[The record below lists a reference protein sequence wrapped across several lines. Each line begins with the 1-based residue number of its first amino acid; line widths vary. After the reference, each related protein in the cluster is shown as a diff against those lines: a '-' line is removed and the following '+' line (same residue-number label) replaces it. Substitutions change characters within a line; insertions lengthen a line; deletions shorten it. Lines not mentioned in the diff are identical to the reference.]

1 MIGFDFF
8 LDHYG
13 IFLSVIFLFI
23 GLMSL
28 IYGLATAREKGHR
41 LEFYL
46 MLLLI
51 VGSGVGVA
59 LSHNILMMYILWEI
73 STFAVW
79 RAVAYYRGE
88 GEIFAGTFTF
98 LVNFAAATIM
108 FIGFLIL
115 YIDNGTF
122 DIFGISTINGTAAF
136 LILLGIMAK
145 SVTVPLHIWLAPAYN
160 AIPSAIGGSLAGIAE
175 NLGVILFL
183 RLFTTGG
190 HVEPAFLNT
199 VAWIAIV
206 SSIIGGGV
214 ALRANKLRSLLA
226 FSTIS
231 QLGFVMLAFAVG
243 GTFGILGG
251 VLYIAAHALAKS
263 GLFYGVGVIEDATG
277 EDDLRNVACLLR
289 LSPVL
294 GVSMAM
300 LVGSIVG
307 FFPMIGFFSKLTV
320 VLGAVEKMAYFGVGA
335 IVAAVFTLL
344 YNTRFYHE
352 LFFGD
357 RCDVYKLHAK
367 RPSYV
372 GVAVTFILALVSLL
386 LGIFFY
392 QPVQY
397 LISGSI

>member
-8 LDHYG
+8 FDQYG
-13 IFLSVIFLFI
+13 IFLSIVFLFI

-59 LSHNILMMYILWEI
+59 LSHNLLMMYILWEV

-79 RAVAYYRGE
+79 RAVAYYRGADQI
-88 GEIFAGTFTF
+88 GAGTFTF

-108 FIGFLIL
+108 FVGLVMV

-122 DIFGISTINGTAAF
+122 DIFSINTISDTAAV
-136 LILLGIMAK
+136 LILIGILTK
-145 SVTVPLHIWLAPAYN
+145 SVTIPLHVWLAPAYGS
-160 AIPSAIGGSLAGIAE
+160 IPSAIGASLAGVAE
-175 NLGVILFL
+175 NLGAILFL
-183 RLFTTGG
+183 RLFTMGNHAMPG
-190 HVEPAFLNT
+190 FFNA
-199 VAWIAIV
+199 VAWIAII
-206 SSIIGGGV
+206 SSIIAGGV
-214 ALRANKLRSLLA
+214 ALRANKLRTLLA
-226 FSTIS
+226 FSTVS
-231 QLGFVMLAFAVG
+231 QLGFVMLALAVG
-243 GTFGILGG
+243 GTYGLLGG

-277 EDDLRNVACLLR
+277 EDDLRNVACLLK

-294 GVSMAM
+294 GVSMA
-300 LVGSIVG
+300 LLAGSIVG
-307 FFPMIGFFSKLTV
+307 FFPMLGFFSKLTV
-320 VLGAVEKMAYFGVGA
+320 VLAAVEKTAFFGIGA
-335 IVAAVFTLL
+335 IVAAIFTLL
-344 YNTRFYHE
+344 YNARFYHE

-357 RCDVYKLHAK
+357 RCDLRKLRAK
-367 RPSYV
+367 RPNYA
-372 GVAVTFILALVSLL
+372 GVAVTLILALVSLL

-397 LISGSI
+397 LISGGI

>member
-8 LDHYG
+8 FDQYG
-13 IFLSVIFLFI
+13 VFLSIVFLFI

-59 LSHNILMMYILWEI
+59 LSHNLLMMYILWEV

-79 RAVAYYRGE
+79 RAVAYYRGADQI
-88 GEIFAGTFTF
+88 GAGAFTF
-98 LVNFAAATIM
+98 LVNFAAATVM
-108 FIGFLIL
+108 FVGLVMV

-122 DIFGISTINGTAAF
+122 DLFSITVISDTAAV
-136 LILLGIMAK
+136 LILIGVLTK
-145 SVTVPLHIWLAPAYN
+145 SVTIPLHVWLAPAYK
-160 AIPSAIGGSLAGIAE
+160 AIPPAIGASLAGIAE
-175 NLGVILFL
+175 NLGAILFL
-183 RLFTTGG
+183 RLFTMGNYSTPGFFN
-190 HVEPAFLNT
+190 V

-206 SSIIGGGV
+206 SSIVGGGI

-231 QLGFVMLAFAVG
+231 QLGFVMLALAVG
-243 GTFGILGG
+243 GTYGVLGG
-251 VLYIAAHALAKS
+251 VLYIVAHALAKS

-277 EDDLRNVACLLR
+277 EDDLRNVACLLK

-307 FFPMIGFFSKLTV
+307 FFPMLGFFSKLTV
-320 VLGAVEKMAYFGVGA
+320 VLGAVEKTAYFGVGA

-357 RCDVYKLHAK
+357 RCDVYKLRAK
-367 RPSYV
+367 RPNYA
-372 GVAVTFILALVSLL
+372 GVAVTLILALVSLL

-397 LISGSI
+397 LISGRI